1 MSRTL
6 RLLALSMLMVLPAVA
21 TAIAQDSSY
30 IKVPNEEPEM
40 AAAKAKARATLGQF
54 WEKLD
59 KPGPDDSGFA
69 LKVAI
74 PYGTNSTE
82 HIWTKDVERR
92 DGKIFAVINNVPRDA
107 KTIRLGQ
114 RIEVA
119 DTQISDWLYM
129 RSGKMVG
136 NYTLRPLLKRMPP
149 KDAERYRAMLADP

>member
-1 MSRTL
+1 M
-6 RLLALSMLMVLPAVA
+6 
-21 TAIAQDSSY
+21 
-30 IKVPNEEPEM
+30 
-40 AAAKAKARATLGQF
+40 
-54 WEKLD
+54 
-59 KPGPDDSGFA
+59 
-69 LKVAI
+69 
-74 PYGTNSTE
+74 
-82 HIWTKDVERR
+82 
-92 DGKIFAVINNVPRDA
+92 PRDA